1 MFYTHD
7 SLFPENQEK
16 LVITAAPYGPG
27 FLPGDSDDIPVT
39 MDEQV
44 QKAVDCYNAGATV
57 LHIHVREDDGKGSKR
72 LSKFEEML
80 GRLRTAVPK
89 MILQVGGSISFA
101 PEPGL
106 EAAWPGK
113 DARHA
118 LALLEPK
125 PDQVTI
131 AIGTTGMNITEL
143 MSARDV
149 AGTSLADPAMQAAY
163 RDMWL
168 EAGPT
173 FYETNLKA
181 LCDHGIQPYFML
193 GHIHQLETVEHVV
206 RNGLYMGPLNLTY
219 VAIGGGAA
227 GRHPS
232 DLIEFAVRTPDGALL
247 TNESLMRSM
256 HPTNAIAIALGHH
269 VRVGIED
276 NLYGPRHERMTS
288 VQQIAW
294 CVKQAEHLGRD
305 IASADEARALSKIGV
320 TYSSVDETLQNLGWA
335 PNRQPGQR
343 GRPMWK

>member
-7 SLFPENQEK
+7 SLAPENQEK
-16 LVITAAPYGPG
+16 LIITAAPYGPG

-57 LHIHVREDDGKGSKR
+57 LHIHVREDDGAGSKR
-72 LSKFEEML
+72 LSKFDEML
-80 GRLRTAVPK
+80 GRLREAVPK

-101 PEPGL
+101 PEPGK
-106 EAAWPGK
+106 EAAWPAN

-118 LALLEPK
+118 LALLRPR

-131 AIGTTGMNITEL
+131 AINTSQMNIVEL
-143 MSARDV
+143 MNARDV
-149 AGTSLADPAMQAAY
+149 AGTSLGKPEMQAAY
-163 RDMWL
+163 RDMFL

-181 LCDHGIQPYFML
+181 LCDNGIQPYFML
-193 GHIHQLETVEHVV
+193 AHVHQLETVEHIV
-206 RNGLYMGPLNLTY
+206 RKGLYMGPLNLTY

-227 GRHPS
+227 GRHPA
-232 DLIEFAVRTPDGALL
+232 DLIEFALRTPDGAVL

-276 NLYGPRHERMTS
+276 NLWGPRYERMST
-288 VQQIAW
+288 VQQIQW
-294 CVKQAEHLGRD
+294 CVDIAYKLGRD
-305 IASADEARALSKIGV
+305 VASADEARAIYRIGQ
-320 TYSSVDETLQNLGWA
+320 TWGSVDETLRKLGWP
-335 PNRQPGQR
+335 PNRAPGQR
-343 GRPMWK
+343 GRPMWT